1 MVEWCLGFI
10 DPKNPIGIPKS
21 RHEGRLA
28 GRGILGEKTFIP
40 ELDAYE
46 QAHFLVL
53 QHTEE
58 VSIYIDEYKEVL
70 RQVNPERSET
80 WLAKAH
86 MKGFNI
92 WFRDRMRNSR
102 HCSQSLRKLSRGPL
116 FTITSYQGYDLNGYT
131 FYTVAQYQKS
141 TYQNSDVRIDAYDNN
156 MQKAAYYGQIEEIWE
171 LTYPGFKVPIFRYR

>member
-1 MVEWCLGFI
+1 MHLTTHLVKETRYLGPVFLHHMYPYERFMSVLNKYTKNRALPEGCMVQGFSTEEVVEYCLGFI

-46 QAHFLVL
+46 QAHFLVW

-92 WFRDRMRNSR
+92 WFRD
-102 HCSQSLRKLSRGPL
+102 
-116 FTITSYQGYDLNGYT
+116 
-131 FYTVAQYQKS
+131 
-141 TYQNSDVRIDAYDNN
+141 
-156 MQKAAYYGQIEEIWE
+156 
-171 LTYPGFKVPIFRYR
+171 